1 MGWDESLVD
10 RSVNRI
16 RQQGVV
22 NFLFAGV
29 AFLLPDRYSTRFYA
43 RGQVL
48 ADACSRGPSAS
59 HSPSHVVRA
68 CRYGFTQ
75 ELYRLY
81 RLDEQRNPRL
91 YLDEVSRRHARG
103 VNDRPDL
110 LDDKREFHAYLRDRG
125 FGTYLPDVYGHI
137 ENGTFV
143 SDRYDSVRE
152 AAVDRSRI
160 VIKGHTGSCG
170 NDVYVC
176 TADDEAVWLRGKN
189 GKRCPIDEKIQ
200 EFESHMV
207 TEYCE
212 QAAYLDRIY
221 PHAAN
226 TLRVLTLRT
235 EDGVLVPAAVQ
246 RIGSERTGVLDNFS
260 QGGLSAA
267 VDIDTGELTEAA
279 EAVDGEKPRW
289 HGTHPDTGTRIAGT
303 VVPGWDQITEKIRT
317 VAAGCNAF
325 EYVGWD
331 LVVTSPGEFTIIEAN
346 SYPDPDV
353 LQVHEPLLEDHQVRR
368 FFQERGVIS

>member
-1 MGWDESLVD
+1 MAREQSLFD

-29 AFLLPDRYSTRFYA
+29 AFLLPEPHSTRFYA
-43 RGQVL
+43 RGKVL
-48 ADACSRGPSAS
+48 FDACSRGPSAPYS
-59 HSPSHVVRA
+59 LFHAVRA
-68 CRYGFTQ
+68 CRHGFTQ
-75 ELYRLY
+75 DRYSLYRLA
-81 RLDEQRNPRL
+81 DQGDPRM
-91 YLDEVSRRHARG
+91 YLNEVSRRHARH

-110 LDDKREFHAYLRDRG
+110 LDDKRKFHAHLQDRG
-125 FGTYLPDVYGHI
+125 FDAYLPQVYGHI

-152 AAVDRSRI
+152 AAIDRDRI

-176 TADDEAVWLRGKN
+176 TADDEGVRLHDKDGDAYTVR
-189 GKRCPIDEKIQ
+189 EKIP

-207 TEYCE
+207 TAYCE

-235 EDGVLVPAAVQ
+235 DEGVLVPTAVQ

-267 VDIDTGELTEAA
+267 VDVETGELSEAA
-279 EAVDGEKPRW
+279 EPVDGEKPRW
-289 HGTHPDTGTRIAGT
+289 HEAHPDTGRRIAGT
-303 VVPGWDQITEKIRT
+303 EIPGWDRTKEKIQT
-317 VAAGCNAF
+317 VAAGCDGF
-325 EYVGWD
+325 DYVGWD
-331 LVVTSPGEFTIIEAN
+331 LVVTGPGEFAIIEAN

-353 LQVHEPLLEDHQVRR
+353 LQVHRPLLKDDAVRR
-368 FFQERGVIS
+368 FLQERGVLP